1 MPDVNLRRLPDDWDG
16 EDEVLLQAIDD
27 ATATPIYIEYR
38 FAEEWLEGVAGVID
52 DLESWVDRRPKIA
65 LVLIERMVSRL
76 EDAGVDDSD
85 GGRAEQFE
93 RLERLRVA
101 ASCAQSQG

>member
-1 MPDVNLRRLPDDWDG
+1 MIG
-16 EDEVLLQAIDD
+16 
-27 ATATPIYIEYR
+27 
-38 FAEEWLEGVAGVID
+38 
-52 DLESWVDRRPKIA
+52 DLESWVDRRPAIA

-93 RLERLRVA
+93 RLERLRVE
-101 ASCAQSQG
+101 ASRTESQG